1 MIGSSLVGVFLGV
14 VLALFMFWSV
24 RNPKPLQRFF
34 TTSPQRTKRG
44 FILWSVRR
52 TQLFA
57 GFSGVFGVGMA
68 MGFVVQLILLLQ
80 Q

>member
-1 MIGSSLVGVFLGV
+1 MIGSSLVGVFIGV

-24 RNPKPLQRFF
+24 RNPKPLQHFF
-34 TTSPQRTKRG
+34 TTTSQRQKRG
-44 FILWSVRR
+44 FILWSIRR
-52 TQLFA
+52 TRLFA

-68 MGFVVQLILLLQ
+68 IGFVVQLILLLQ